1 MKHLSDFDE
10 LVEIA
15 RRNQAPLE
23 VNFYQTRIRPL
34 LISSSEDVIELNWQW
49 VAAAVALFCINIATG
64 YRVYQQ
70 AFATEAYYDLS
81 QFISVNNINF

>member
-15 RRNQAPLE
+15 RRGQAPLE

-34 LISSSEDVIELNWQW
+34 LKTSSGDVIELNWRS
-49 VAAAVALFCINIATG
+49 VAAAVALFCINVVTG
-64 YRVYQQ
+64 YRVLKQ
-70 AFATEAYYDLS
+70 AFESTAYYDLS
-81 QFISVNNINF
+81 QFISVNNIYF